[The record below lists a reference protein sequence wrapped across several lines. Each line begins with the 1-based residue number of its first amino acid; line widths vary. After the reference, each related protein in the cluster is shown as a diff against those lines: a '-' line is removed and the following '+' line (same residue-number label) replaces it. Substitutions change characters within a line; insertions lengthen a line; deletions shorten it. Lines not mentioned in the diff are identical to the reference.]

1 MGQGWRRRQ
10 KFLDLRKGVG
20 SPAPFWK
27 EWKHFVDGI
36 ISPLVVSRRVRI
48 RSTAE
53 GIPFSNFYLRRRA
66 TAATIHIINTKTSPA
81 TARVVIHRRA
91 DLIDSG
97 RQYPWLAT
105 SLRSLSSADSGV
117 R

>member
-1 MGQGWRRRQ
+1 M
-10 KFLDLRKGVG
+10 
-20 SPAPFWK
+20 
-27 EWKHFVDGI
+27 HFT
-36 ISPLVVSRRVRI
+36 SSRVSRTVRN
-48 RSTAE
+48 RSTTE

-66 TAATIHIINTKTSPA
+66 AAATIQVIETKTSPA
-81 TARVVIHRRA
+81 TVRVVIHRRA

-105 SLRSLSSADSGV
+105 SLRSLSSAGSGV